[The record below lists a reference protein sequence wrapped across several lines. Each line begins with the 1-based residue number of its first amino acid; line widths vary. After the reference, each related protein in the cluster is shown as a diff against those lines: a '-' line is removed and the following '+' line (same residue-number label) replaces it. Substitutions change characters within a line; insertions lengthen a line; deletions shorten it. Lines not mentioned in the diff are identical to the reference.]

1 MRTIRLKGWVYGFV
15 AGISLL
21 LADNINDLRIDNGM
35 DVVWTLYVAFPL
47 LVLLV
52 RIVAE
57 QE

>member
-1 MRTIRLKGWVYGFV
+1 MRTIRLKGWVYGFLT
-15 AGISLL
+15 GIGLL
-21 LADNINDLRIDNGM
+21 LADNINDIRVENGM
-35 DVVWTLYVAFPL
+35 DAVWTLYIAFPL